1 MPDMSHIAMVQL
13 TGPQQA
19 MNDAQRTMNRLRR
32 NGSSMKVS
40 SRMLERRTFYTVLGH
55 PEDIKKHFVQFC
67 PECTKHS
74 QQWCQHVGPGFSVE
88 ELKITECTITPEP
101 PKPSTTAQA
110 SSGDNEYA
118 QAMDLVLKLT
128 GLSMQALNAG

>member
-1 MPDMSHIAMVQL
+1 MTTLDEFMAINPNAYMAVVD
-13 TGPQQA
+13 TWRPQTTQFKEA
-19 MNDAQRTMNRLRR
+19 FD
-32 NGSSMKVS
+32 
-40 SRMLERRTFYTVLGH
+40 
-55 PEDIKKHFVQFC
+55 DIKKHFVQFC

-101 PKPSTTAQA
+101 PKPSSTAQA